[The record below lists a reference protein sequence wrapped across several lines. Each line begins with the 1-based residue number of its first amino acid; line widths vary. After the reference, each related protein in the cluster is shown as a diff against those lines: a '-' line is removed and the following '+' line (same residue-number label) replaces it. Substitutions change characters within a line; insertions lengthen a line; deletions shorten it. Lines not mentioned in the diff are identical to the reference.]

1 LPERHRILIIDDN
14 ALDRQAVVHALSR
27 EVIEHDG
34 IEADVQEAET
44 IAQAREALRR
54 EEFTCIFLD
63 ASLPDG
69 APTDLLMEV
78 RSQGLSTPVIVLTG
92 QRDEQAILEVM
103 KAGAIDYLP
112 KDRLQPEL
120 VAQSL
125 RAALRFQ
132 EAQREKQAALSELRA
147 RDRAI
152 AAATNGIAISD
163 PRQHDCPLVYV
174 NEAFLRMT
182 GYTEAEVLGRNC
194 RFLQGS
200 GTDRNTV
207 RELHEALQEAR
218 PCQVLLYNYRKDGV
232 GFWNELTVSPVQ
244 DAQGTLTHFVGI
256 QTDVTVRHEEEQERI
271 RTSDTLRQFQ
281 FLSDN
286 SNDAFFLIDN
296 SGHFVYVNDAACR
309 SLGHS
314 AEEFAQMRPFDI
326 DPNYDDAAYQALFQ
340 LTGGQRLAPFES
352 QQRRKDGTVFPIEAS
367 VSRVDIGGRSLLFS
381 SCRDITAR
389 KAVEQALQKASERT
403 TGILESITDAFFAL
417 DVEFR
422 FTYVNSQAEH
432 LLLRTREELLG
443 QHLLDAFP
451 EASGSTFDFQY
462 QRAFTEQIAVSFE
475 EFFPPLDTWFEVRA
489 YPSESGLSIFFQ
501 DVNERR
507 QAQEALR
514 ISEQALRESNRQA
527 RDAQLRLE
535 SALSLGRG
543 I

>member
-1 LPERHRILIIDDN
+1 MKKN
-14 ALDRQAVVHALSR
+14 KS
-27 EVIEHDG
+27 G
-34 IEADVQEAET
+34 FG
-44 IAQAREALRR
+44 RR
-54 EEFTCIFLD
+54 TRC
-63 ASLPDG
+63 
-69 APTDLLMEV
+69 
-78 RSQGLSTPVIVLTG
+78 
-92 QRDEQAILEVM
+92 
-103 KAGAIDYLP
+103 
-112 KDRLQPEL
+112 
-120 VAQSL
+120 
-125 RAALRFQ
+125 
-132 EAQREKQAALSELRA
+132 
-147 RDRAI
+147 
-152 AAATNGIAISD
+152 
-163 PRQHDCPLVYV
+163 
-174 NEAFLRMT
+174 
-182 GYTEAEVLGRNC
+182 
-194 RFLQGS
+194 
-200 GTDRNTV
+200 
-207 RELHEALQEAR
+207 
-218 PCQVLLYNYRKDGV
+218 
-232 GFWNELTVSPVQ
+232 VS
-244 DAQGTLTHFVGI
+244 
-256 QTDVTVRHEEEQERI
+256 
-271 RTSDTLRQFQ
+271 
-281 FLSDN
+281 

-535 SALSLGRG
+535 SALSAGGIATWTWDLVTDLMVVDANFARLFSVSDEYAKGGPSAAYFAAIHPEDSHWSPRLWKMLFWIEMFMRSNIVLSCPMGRIG
-543 I
+543 GFRHVGKLSETPKVKPLPCPARSSILPSIWSGCGRTTS

>member
-281 FLSDN
+281 R
-286 SNDAFFLIDN
+286 
-296 SGHFVYVNDAACR
+296 C
-309 SLGHS
+309 
-314 AEEFAQMRPFDI
+314 
-326 DPNYDDAAYQALFQ
+326 
-340 LTGGQRLAPFES
+340 
-352 QQRRKDGTVFPIEAS
+352 
-367 VSRVDIGGRSLLFS
+367 LFS
-381 SCRDITAR
+381 D
-389 KAVEQALQKASERT
+389 
-403 TGILESITDAFFAL
+403 
-417 DVEFR
+417 
-422 FTYVNSQAEH
+422 
-432 LLLRTREELLG
+432 
-443 QHLLDAFP
+443 
-451 EASGSTFDFQY
+451 
-462 QRAFTEQIAVSFE
+462 
-475 EFFPPLDTWFEVRA
+475 
-489 YPSESGLSIFFQ
+489 
-501 DVNERR
+501 
-507 QAQEALR
+507 
-514 ISEQALRESNRQA
+514 
-527 RDAQLRLE
+527 
-535 SALSLGRG
+535 
-543 I
+543 